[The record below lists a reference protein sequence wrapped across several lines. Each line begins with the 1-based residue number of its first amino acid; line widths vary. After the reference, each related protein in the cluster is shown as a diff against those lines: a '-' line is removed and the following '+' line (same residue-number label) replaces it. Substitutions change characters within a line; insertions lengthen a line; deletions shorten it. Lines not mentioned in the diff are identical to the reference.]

1 EWDPAYPQ
9 NILQPFFIEVQEEEE
24 EEEEEEGNVHSGI
37 ECDNCQMK
45 PIVGRRYKCKEC
57 HEERVVG
64 TEGGIGFDLCE
75 ECYNTPSKH
84 SDFVNQHNTKGHT
97 FELIANRGDSPVP
110 VHTVEEQNSA

>member
-1 EWDPAYPQ
+1 
-9 NILQPFFIEVQEEEE
+9 
-24 EEEEEEGNVHSGI
+24 
-37 ECDNCQMK
+37 MK